1 MEYYF
6 NELDSTKFQRLVN
19 SILNAKFGVDTRLY
33 PLRGSDGGR
42 DAETAPGNP
51 YFEYQIDD
59 VKPPGNALVT
69 PPRKGRYLFQ
79 VKHHRTVDA
88 RMSDVRQVV
97 LSDFEQELKKN
108 VLNRT
113 GDEQVN
119 YFFLI
124 TNVPSSKDSLEKLDK
139 KRDSLIRRTTN
150 LHVDIWW
157 KEQLM

>member
-6 NELDSTKFQRLVN
+6 NELDATKFQRLVN
-19 SILNAKFGVDTRLY
+19 SILNAKFGVDTRLT

-51 YFEYQIDD
+51 YFEYQVND
-59 VKPPGNALVT
+59 VKPPINALVT

-88 RMSDVRQVV
+88 RMSDARQVV

-108 VLNRT
+108 GLSR
-113 GDEQVN
+113 
-119 YFFLI
+119 
-124 TNVPSSKDSLEKLDK
+124 
-139 KRDSLIRRTTN
+139 
-150 LHVDIWW
+150 
-157 KEQLM
+157 